1 MKIDHIHFFV
11 EDAAQTRDW
20 LIQKMGFQ
28 SGGQQV
34 DEHTCT
40 ELVGNSSVLFRVSAA
55 RSGSSPVAHYLASHP
70 AGVVNI
76 AFLVDD
82 LELLSARIEHLG
94 IKIIEGDDRSI
105 DHTQQL
111 TIQGWGDFQHTLLTD
126 ASSPILTSI
135 PPASEQQNSIVGIDH
150 VVLNVGQH
158 QLAAAS
164 DWYQNLFDFQVQQ
177 SFDIQTASS
186 GLYSHALVDRTGQI
200 QFNINEPSS
209 PNSQIQTFLD
219 VNGGAGIQHIAL
231 RTANIFQAVTEMRS
245 QDLSFLPIPQS
256 YYTNLKSR
264 SEQANDLP
272 LQHQEWQ
279 ELEKSEI
286 LLDWPDN
293 NAADL
298 LMQIFTQPIFAQP
311 NFFFEIIERRG
322 QVQGFGEGNFMALF
336 QAIEQE
342 EQKKLIFT
350 GQQ

>member
-40 ELVGNSSVLFRVSAA
+40 ELVGSSTVLFRVSSA
-55 RSGSSPVAHYLASHP
+55 RSESSPVANYLASHP
-70 AGVVNI
+70 AGVANI

-82 LELLSARIEHLG
+82 LELWAEKIARLDINVIEEYDL
-94 IKIIEGDDRSI
+94 SI
-105 DHTQQL
+105 DNTEQL
-111 TIQGWGDFQHTLLTD
+111 TIQGWGDFQHTLVTN
-126 ASSPILTSI
+126 ASNPILAPI
-135 PPASEQQNSIVGIDH
+135 QPEQEHRNPIMDIDH

-158 QLAAAS
+158 QLAAAT
-164 DWYQNLFDFQVQQ
+164 DWYQSLFDFQVQQ
-177 SFDIQTASS
+177 SFNIQTGSS
-186 GLYSHALVDRTGQI
+186 GLCSQALVDTTGQV

-231 RTANIFQAVTEMRS
+231 RTANIFQTVTEMRS
-245 QDLSFLPIPQS
+245 QDLAFLPIPQS

-264 SEQANDLP
+264 SQQANDFF

-279 ELEKSEI
+279 DLEKSEI
-286 LLDWPDN
+286 LLDWPEN
-293 NAADL
+293 NASAL

-311 NFFFEIIERRG
+311 TFFFEIIERRG
-322 QVQGFGEGNFMALF
+322 QVQGFGEGNFLALF

-342 EQKKLIFT
+342 ELKKVHAD
-350 GQQ
+350 